1 MSSNGKIVE
10 VNKQLVGSQTSLI
23 YLFKM
28 LTSRY
33 MSMCMY
39 VGIYIVNIYVYIYIQ
54 KLKNYFYLNC

>member
-1 MSSNGKIVE
+1 MSSNGKTVE

-28 LTSRY
+28 VTSKY

-39 VGIYIVNIYVYIYIQ
+39 VSIYILNIYVCIYIY
-54 KLKNYFYLNC
+54 KN

>member
-39 VGIYIVNIYVYIYIQ
+39 VGIYIVNIYVYIYTKIK
-54 KLKNYFYLNC
+54 KLFLP

>member
-39 VGIYIVNIYVYIYIQ
+39 VGIYIVNIYVYIY
-54 KLKNYFYLNC
+54 KN